1 MVDTQAAEA
10 HLHRHL
16 ELCLGEGYFSWC
28 RRYERPAGWI
38 PRDDPP
44 PGWSRGR
51 AWLLLAVAD
60 AVHRLGTDDLAQI
73 TCRLTPERTI
83 PAADEAHPEG
93 PLDTSAAAITAVAL
107 LKLGQRERAV
117 QVLEELVRTHLS
129 GDGRLLDGCYALTSG
144 TATRHE
150 LIWGDYFLAYAL
162 ATLTG
167 LVDPH
172 DA

>member
-1 MVDTQAAEA
+1 MDPQAARS

-16 ELCLGEGYFSWC
+16 ELCLSEGLSCWSW
-28 RRYERPAGWI
+28 RYKQLVGWA
-38 PRDDPP
+38 PCDDPP

-60 AVHRLGTDDLAQI
+60 AAHRPDTDDLAEA
-73 TCRLTPERTI
+73 TSRLLPGPTVP
-83 PAADEAHPEG
+83 PADEADPDG

-107 LKLGQRERAV
+107 LKLGHSDQAV
-117 QVLEELVRTHLS
+117 ALLDELVSTHVTA
-129 GDGRLLDGCYALTSG
+129 DGRLLNGCYDLATG
-144 TATRHE
+144 TATQHE
-150 LIWGDYFLAYAL
+150 LVWGDFFLAYAL
-162 ATLTG
+162 AALAG